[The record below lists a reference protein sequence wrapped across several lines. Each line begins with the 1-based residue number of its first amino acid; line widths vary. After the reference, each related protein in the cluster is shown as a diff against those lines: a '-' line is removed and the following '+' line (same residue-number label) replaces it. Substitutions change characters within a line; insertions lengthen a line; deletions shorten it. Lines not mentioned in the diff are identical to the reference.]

1 MKTRVISSL
10 VGIALLLII
19 LTTFHSMTF
28 NFIALIVYGI
38 SLSEIY
44 TTFKEKNSNVIYAVL
59 FIIGAYF
66 IMDPYL
72 PRINPMIL
80 LCFFMTSYAFIM
92 VFEFHKIEFK
102 NLSASILFS
111 FYVLIGYYSILN
123 MKTNMPYEQFGWD
136 STFMFVVCCTISWG
150 ADVFAYFAGY
160 FFGKNKLAPTLS
172 PKKTKEGAVGG
183 VVGSVVVTW
192 VFFMLY
198 GLVKPILEGTGIKV
212 VFTAKQFIFLAV
224 LALFGSFLSIFGDLF
239 ASAIK
244 RQTGIKDYGKIMPG
258 HGGILD
264 RFDSVLLVSPLVSM
278 VSVLVVAR
286 GGIFNV

>member
-1 MKTRVISSL
+1 MKTRVISAL
-10 VGIALLLII
+10 VGVAILLTI
-19 LTTFHSMTF
+19 LTTFHSVTF
-28 NFIALIVYGI
+28 NIIALIVYGI
-38 SLSEIY
+38 SLSEIHS
-44 TTFKEKNSNVIYAVL
+44 TFKEKNSNLIYVVL
-59 FIIGAYF
+59 LIIGSYF
-66 IMDPYL
+66 IMDPYI

-80 LCFFMTSYAFIM
+80 LCFFMTAYAFIM
-92 VFEFHKIEFK
+92 VFEFHKIDYKTF
-102 NLSASILFS
+102 SASILFS

-150 ADVFAYFAGY
+150 ADIFAYFAGY
-160 FFGKNKLAPTLS
+160 FFGKHKLAPTLI
-172 PKKTKEGAVGG
+172 PKKTKECAVGG
-183 VVGSVVVTW
+183 VVGSVVLTW
-192 VFFMLY
+192 IFLVLY
-198 GLVKPILEGTGIKV
+198 GLVKPFLEGTGVKT
-212 VFTAKQFIFLAV
+212 VFTARPFIFLAI

-244 RQTGIKDYGKIMPG
+244 RQVGIKDYGKIMPG

-278 VSVLVVAR
+278 VSVVVVSR